1 MLTTPLNL
9 NLAIKAAML
18 SLLILLPLPSAADPI
33 SDLLMIAEQIQGYQQ
48 QIAGIQNTI
57 EGLTDQIQAA
67 VSGQSGWGRWQ
78 FKDYQSWGENTD
90 RWESI
95 LHMAGNGGNLSLLG
109 QTLHSLAK
117 EFPVNTPLYNRVNP
131 NKTDQAY
138 YALKAKTALAARA
151 ASQLS
156 YDKIQEQINYANQLR
171 QQIGTT
177 TTLKQSLDLQNRLT
191 IENNL
196 IQLETLRQLALLN
209 QQQAIDAQEKVNDA
223 IQTAH
228 FLSRKF

>member
-1 MLTTPLNL
+1 MLTAPLNL
-9 NLAIKAAML
+9 NSAIKATML
-18 SLLILLPLPSAADPI
+18 SLLIFLPLPSAADPI
-33 SDLLMIAEQIQGYQQ
+33 SDLVMIAEQIQGYQQ
-48 QIAGIQNTI
+48 QITGIQDTI

-67 VSGQSGWGRWQ
+67 VSGQSQWGRWQ

-90 RWESI
+90 HWESI
-95 LHMAGNGGNLSLLG
+95 LQMAGKGGNVSLLG
-109 QTLHSLAK
+109 QVFHSLAK
-117 EFPVNTPLYNRVNP
+117 EFPVNTPLYNQVNP
-131 NKTDQAY
+131 NKSDQAY

-209 QQQAIDAQEKVNDA
+209 QQQAIDAQAEVNDA

>member
-1 MLTTPLNL
+1 
-9 NLAIKAAML
+9 
-18 SLLILLPLPSAADPI
+18 
-33 SDLLMIAEQIQGYQQ
+33 
-48 QIAGIQNTI
+48 
-57 EGLTDQIQAA
+57 
-67 VSGQSGWGRWQ
+67 
-78 FKDYQSWGENTD
+78 
-90 RWESI
+90 
-95 LHMAGNGGNLSLLG
+95 MAGKGGNNSLLG
-109 QTLHSLAK
+109 QTLHSLEK
-117 EFPVNTPLYNRVNP
+117 EFPVDTPLYNQVNP

-151 ASQLS
+151 ASQLG

-209 QQQAIDAQEKVNDA
+209 QQQAIDAQAQVNDA

-228 FLSRKF
+228 FLSTKF